1 MPTRRVSTRVRR
13 TSPRQG
19 PRAPEHLVERMVVA
33 AIGMVNAYTD
43 RLMRALGPLLEE
55 RYGSRQDQRQ
65 DAASQHPGKGGL
77 DAVFERVPEGELTHG
92 FLERMFVM
100 VDRQAADDLQ
110 RVVPV
115 PLKELLPNAN
125 ELQKQWVERNSQLI
139 RLEERAQ
146 QEVARIL
153 DAPIREGV
161 RVEEIRKQIEQ
172 RMGVVRSR
180 AELIARDQTLKLYG
194 QVQQER
200 QTEAGIV
207 EYTWSTSEDER
218 VRGNPAGLYPKSHGN
233 HWKLE
238 GTTQR
243 WDSPPLVDEKAG
255 RREHPGGDF
264 QCRCAAIP
272 ILPVDE
278 LRGEEPANDVPG
290 NGVPGNDVPAND
302 VPPRRPVSV
311 GPFTPEEQQLA
322 EPLPPPVDPVEQE
335 RQRLAEER
343 AQREAE
349 REAARRAEE
358 ERARQALA
366 ERERLARAASPR
378 EILQRYAERVQIS
391 TSTPHETRAA
401 AASAV
406 EHVGLGGLNLVKITP
421 DLGVARAEGLYFA
434 PNADLKLKSAGF
446 QALGKALPETPG
458 PGKVWSMGT
467 QPGTQAEAARNTMYH
482 ELGHHAHLL
491 GSFAAKGPDRALG
504 IKIDRLIQDRWH
516 ASDREYLTDYA
527 QDLSTPPH
535 QRAAEY
541 FAEAFAAYHAA
552 PDWLARVAPKAHA
565 LVAHVLEL
573 RKASP

>member
-43 RLMRALGPLLEE
+43 RLMRALGPLLEQ

-77 DAVFERVPEGELTHG
+77 SEVFERVPEGELTHG

-100 VDRQAADDLQ
+100 VDRQAQDDLQ

-115 PLKELLPNAN
+115 PLKDLLPNAN

-161 RVEEIRKQIEQ
+161 RVEEIRKEIQE

-218 VRGNPAGLYPKSHGN
+218 VRGNPAGLYPKSHGD

-243 WDSPPLVDEKAG
+243 WDSPPVVDEKAG

-278 LRGEEPANDVPG
+278 LRGEEPANDVPA
-290 NGVPGNDVPAND
+290 NDVPQRRTAREPAND
-302 VPPRRPVSV
+302 VPLR
-311 GPFTPEEQQLA
+311 PEEQQLS

-335 RQRLAEER
+335 RQRLAAER
-343 AQREAE
+343 AEREAE

-358 ERARQALA
+358 ERARAELA
-366 ERERLARAASPR
+366 ERERLARAAAPR

-391 TSTPHETRAA
+391 ASTTHEMRTA

-406 EHVGLGGLNLVKITP
+406 EHVGLGGLNLVKVEP

-434 PNADLKLKSAGF
+434 ANAELKLKSAGF
-446 QALGKALPETPG
+446 QALGAALPETPG
-458 PGKVWSMGT
+458 PGKLWSMGT

-491 GSFAAKGPDRALG
+491 SSFAAKGPERALA
-504 IKIDRLIQDRWH
+504 IRIDRLIQDRWH
-516 ASDREYLTDYA
+516 AGDREYLTDYA
-527 QDLSTPPH
+527 QDPSTPPH

-552 PDWLARVAPKAHA
+552 PDWLARVAPQAHA
-565 LVAHVLEL
+565 LVAHVLRL
-573 RKASP
+573 RKAPP